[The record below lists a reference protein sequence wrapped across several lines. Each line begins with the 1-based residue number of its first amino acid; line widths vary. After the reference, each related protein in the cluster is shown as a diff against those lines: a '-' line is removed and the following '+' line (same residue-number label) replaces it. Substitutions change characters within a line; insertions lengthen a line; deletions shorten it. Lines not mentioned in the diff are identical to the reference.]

1 LNLFSDCNVIQN
13 SFGPHPL
20 MTSLQKKFKPKNTQM
35 FFNLS
40 HLLSVDFEF
49 EVLPSWYVCYSD
61 RWINW
66 CFECFTAAVICALG
80 FHCKYRAS
88 NSLLCSSINYNM

>member
-1 LNLFSDCNVIQN
+1 MLVSQKKALKDADFCLVFFKKKQRNCPLNLFSDCNVIQN

-61 RWINW
+61 R
-66 CFECFTAAVICALG
+66 
-80 FHCKYRAS
+80 
-88 NSLLCSSINYNM
+88 